1 MNYLKLFI
9 IFALLNSFSFSQQV
23 MAKEINTVEIIKK
36 CLTTGDTT
44 GLRAA
49 ILDLSTDFDINTPY
63 VDENLILA
71 LKSKVNKFPNKYRAG
86 IYSICRK
93 YYQNTPQAKEYFE
106 YMYLEYTTLTR
117 LNKRKDLIWLLI
129 DIGNIFYSIE
139 EYGQAR
145 EFYTKSAEIAK
156 RYKNYDALA
165 VAHMNQGMIYSIRKD
180 LTKSLKEFQLSTVFR
195 LKGLNPKFACISQ
208 VNIADTYIK
217 LGKLDE
223 AWNSIKSAQ
232 YIFDNMGDKEAYVP
246 DFKNNFYLC
255 LTSYYYKTGEFDKMY
270 SYLDKAE
277 RNVDSLKNFGSIASF
292 KYFKSKLLIDLKE
305 YKKAKEELI
314 SALDILENK
323 YSVLM
328 EIKIYNRLG
337 IVCSFLHEYK
347 QSSEYYAK
355 SITLNK
361 EYLTSSDK
369 LQLDFFKTVS
379 AIFESENKLEKAEQK
394 INFIELKNSTNKF
407 QRNISMI
414 FVSLLTITILIVS
427 ILFYKVRKKER
438 EMVRLNKILN
448 SNHLE
453 LNEKKKQL
461 EQTNQ
466 IKDKLFSIIAH
477 DLRNPLNRMSVELA
491 IMKRSLENKTITK
504 AIENT
509 LKETINLFERLLQ
522 WSKMENKQHIYM
534 PIENNLNE
542 TLNKV
547 IAFYYP
553 EIKSRNI
560 EIINNN
566 KSYLVFVDP
575 NFLQTL
581 FRNILSNS
589 ISAVGKNG
597 KIRIDLVEISA
608 ESIQIIFQDSGKG
621 FSPDVVNYFNDPNA
635 SLNEISSGIGLVLC
649 KELSKLSNWEMKISN
664 AGIFGGA
671 YIQLNLPL
679 ISEIDVPNENQY
691 IEQFN
696 FNLPEAWK
704 INLSPLK
711 TFKFYQTS
719 EIRFFLKT
727 IEIPLDS
734 DVKKWKDL
742 IEKAIFEGDQAMFN
756 LLIKK
761 LD

>member
-1 MNYLKLFI
+1 
-9 IFALLNSFSFSQQV
+9 
-23 MAKEINTVEIIKK
+23 
-36 CLTTGDTT
+36 
-44 GLRAA
+44 
-49 ILDLSTDFDINTPY
+49 
-63 VDENLILA
+63 
-71 LKSKVNKFPNKYRAG
+71 
-86 IYSICRK
+86 
-93 YYQNTPQAKEYFE
+93 
-106 YMYLEYTTLTR
+106 
-117 LNKRKDLIWLLI
+117 
-129 DIGNIFYSIE
+129 
-139 EYGQAR
+139 
-145 EFYTKSAEIAK
+145 
-156 RYKNYDALA
+156 
-165 VAHMNQGMIYSIRKD
+165 
-180 LTKSLKEFQLSTVFR
+180 
-195 LKGLNPKFACISQ
+195 
-208 VNIADTYIK
+208 
-217 LGKLDE
+217 
-223 AWNSIKSAQ
+223 
-232 YIFDNMGDKEAYVP
+232 
-246 DFKNNFYLC
+246 
-255 LTSYYYKTGEFDKMY
+255 
-270 SYLDKAE
+270 
-277 RNVDSLKNFGSIASF
+277 
-292 KYFKSKLLIDLKE
+292 
-305 YKKAKEELI
+305 
-314 SALDILENK
+314 
-323 YSVLM
+323 
-328 EIKIYNRLG
+328 
-337 IVCSFLHEYK
+337 
-347 QSSEYYAK
+347 
-355 SITLNK
+355 
-361 EYLTSSDK
+361 
-369 LQLDFFKTVS
+369 
-379 AIFESENKLEKAEQK
+379 
-394 INFIELKNSTNKF
+394 
-407 QRNISMI
+407 
-414 FVSLLTITILIVS
+414 
-427 ILFYKVRKKER
+427 
-438 EMVRLNKILN
+438 
-448 SNHLE
+448 
-453 LNEKKKQL
+453 
-461 EQTNQ
+461 
-466 IKDKLFSIIAH
+466 
-477 DLRNPLNRMSVELA
+477 
-491 IMKRSLENKTITK
+491 
-504 AIENT
+504 
-509 LKETINLFERLLQ
+509 
-522 WSKMENKQHIYM
+522 M
-534 PIENNLNE
+534 PVENNLNE

-621 FSPDVVNYFNDPNA
+621 FSPDVVNYFNDSNA

-727 IEIPLDS
+727 IETPLDS